1 MDDSHSTGGE
11 LGQDALPPGLALLW
25 GSGRSARRGPKPG
38 LTVEAVVGAAVEIA
52 DAEGIAAVSMARVAK
67 RLGFTTM
74 SLYRYVSS
82 KDALVDLM
90 IDTVVAEPTQ
100 PDPDEGWRPAL
111 ERWAWEYLAALRRHP
126 WIVQVP
132 VSAPP
137 LGPRSLLWLEA
148 GLMALSGTPLEEG
161 EKVGIVLLVTGFV
174 RSEVRLWGE
183 LEAAVGAAAG
193 PEDPDGADAD
203 APEEAAEVA
212 GADPPSYGGLLRALI
227 DERAYPALMQVVDS
241 GAFDGPQE
249 YSEEDVRFGLD
260 RILDGVAALVAAREP
275 GG

>member
-1 MDDSHSTGGE
+1 MDDSRSTGGE
-11 LGQDALPPGLALLW
+11 PGQGALPPGLALLW
-25 GSGRSARRGPKPG
+25 GAGRSSRRGPKPG
-38 LTVEAVVGAAVEIA
+38 LSVEAVVGAAVDIA

-67 RLGFTTM
+67 HLGFTTM

-148 GLMALSGTPLEEG
+148 GLMALSGTPLDEG

-174 RSEVRLWGE
+174 RSEARLWGE
-183 LEAAVGAAAG
+183 LEAA
-193 PEDPDGADAD
+193 AD
-203 APEEAAEVA
+203 APAGSAEAADSEL
-212 GADPPSYGGLLRALI
+212 PSYGGLLRALI
-227 DERAYPALMQVVDS
+227 DERAYPALMQVIDS

-275 GG
+275 GR

>member
-1 MDDSHSTGGE
+1 MDDSHSTDGE
-11 LGQDALPPGLALLW
+11 LGGALPPGLALLW
-25 GSGRSARRGPKPG
+25 GAGRSSRRGPKPG
-38 LTVEAVVGAAVEIA
+38 LSVEAVVGAAVDIA

-100 PDPDEGWRPAL
+100 PDSGEAWRPAL

-148 GLMALSGTPLEEG
+148 GLMALSGTPLDEG

-174 RSEVRLWGE
+174 RSEARLWGE
-183 LEAAVGAAAG
+183 LEAAAGAAAG
-193 PEDPDGADAD
+193 SEDPDRADAD
-203 APEEAAEVA
+203 SPEGAAEVA
-212 GADPPSYGGLLRALI
+212 EMPSYGGLLRALI

-260 RILDGVAALVAAREP
+260 RILDGVAALVAGRDT